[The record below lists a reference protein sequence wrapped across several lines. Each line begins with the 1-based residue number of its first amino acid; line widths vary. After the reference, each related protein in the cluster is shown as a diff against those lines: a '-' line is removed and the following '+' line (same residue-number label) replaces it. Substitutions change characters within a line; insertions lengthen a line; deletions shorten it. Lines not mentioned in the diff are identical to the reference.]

1 VADFERIET
10 AAELEALARDLAQQK
25 VIAIDTEADSFY
37 HYFDK
42 TCLIQVATKRGIYL
56 IDPLAIGGPEELA
69 PLGPVLASP
78 EVRKVFHAAE
88 YDLFVLRRDCGFTTA
103 NLFDT
108 MISAQLLGYPAI
120 GLAAL
125 VERHFGLKLP
135 KDEQRSD
142 WSARP
147 LSDTQLTYAAADVA
161 HLMTLADKLERELK
175 RVNRYEWAQEEFD
188 TLTRRSWP
196 ERSFD
201 KLGYLRIKGARA
213 MTPESLGVLRE
224 LYLVRDRRAREIDRP
239 PFKVL
244 ANRTLL
250 EIAETRPLTE
260 AQLAAVKGVTE
271 LVLRRFGREVLAA
284 VERGIEKKHGPIPR
298 RSEGDSP
305 VRRRIERHA
314 ERYVAALKRW
324 RAARARELGLD
335 PGVLFPNSTL
345 EAIATERPSSRDE
358 LAAIAGVKGWFAR
371 NFGGEVLAAIAAE
384 ASQA

>member
-10 AAELEALARDLAQQK
+10 AAELEALARDLAQQR

-42 TCLIQVATKRGIYL
+42 TCLIQVGCKRGIYL
-56 IDPLAIGGPEELA
+56 IDPLSIGGPEELA
-69 PLGPVLASP
+69 PLGPVLAAP
-78 EVRKVFHAAE
+78 EIRKIFHAAE
-88 YDLFVLRRDCGFTTA
+88 YDLFVLNRDCGFNVA

-108 MISAQLLGYPAI
+108 MVSAQLLGYPAI
-120 GLAAL
+120 GLSAL

-147 LSDTQLTYAAADVA
+147 LTDSQLTYAAADVA
-161 HLMTLADKLERELK
+161 HLLQLAEKLEQELRK
-175 RVNRYEWAQEEFD
+175 AERHEWALEEFD

-201 KLGYLRIKGARA
+201 KLGYLRIKGARG
-213 MTPESLGVLRE
+213 MSPENLGVLRE

-250 EIAETRPLTE
+250 EIAETKPLTE

-298 RSEGDSP
+298 RSEGDAP

-371 NFGGEVLAAIAAE
+371 NFGSEVLSALAME
-384 ASQA
+384 AGQA

>member
-10 AAELEALARDLAQQK
+10 AAELEVLARDLAQQK

-42 TCLIQVATKRGIYL
+42 TCLIQIGCKRGIYL
-56 IDPLAIGGPEELA
+56 IDPLSIGGPEELA
-69 PLGPVLASP
+69 PLGPLLASP
-78 EVRKVFHAAE
+78 DVRKIFHAAE
-88 YDLFVLRRDCGFTTA
+88 YDLFVMNRDCGFSVA

-120 GLAAL
+120 GLSAL

-147 LSDTQLTYAAADVA
+147 LTDSQLTYAAADVA
-161 HLMTLADKLERELK
+161 HLLQLAEKLERELHK
-175 RVNRYEWAQEEFD
+175 AERHAWALEEFD
-188 TLTRRSWP
+188 TLTRRIWP

-201 KLGYLRIKGARA
+201 KFGYLRIKGARA
-213 MTPESLGVLRE
+213 MSAESLGVLRE
-224 LYLVRDRRAREIDRP
+224 LYMVRDRRAREIDRP

-250 EIAETRPLTE
+250 EIAETKPRNE

-271 LVLRRFGREVLAA
+271 LVLRRLGREVLAA
-284 VERGIEKKHGPIPR
+284 VEHGIEKKHGPLPR
-298 RSEGDSP
+298 RSEGEGP

-324 RAARARELGLD
+324 RAARARELQID
-335 PGVLFPNSTL
+335 PGVLFPNATL
-345 EAIATERPSSRDE
+345 ETIAAQRPSSRDE
-358 LAAIAGVKGWFAR
+358 LARMPGVKGWFAR
-371 NFGGEVLAAIAAE
+371 SFGSEVLE
-384 ASQA
+384 ALALESGQP